1 VQSRQRRHC
10 CDGIVALIAEVLL
23 PRCNGSIITLIAV
36 AESSS
41 SSRCGQLVEMGLS
54 SPFSLA
60 PWQRGERCCWRRP
73 LVAWADKYGAFVARL
88 HRMR

>member
-1 VQSRQRRHC
+1 VQSRQCCHC
-10 CDGIVALIAEVLL
+10 CDGVVALIAEVLL

-36 AESSS
+36 AKLPS
-41 SSRCGQLVEMGLS
+41 SSRCGQLVEMALS

-60 PWQRGERCCWRRP
+60 PWQRGERCCRRRR

-88 HRMR
+88 H